1 MDTQH
6 ADIFRLPPKRAHPT
20 LSLLTHTHTCSPPQD
35 PNKELLRVYSVP
47 SDAFATA
54 PADGEEDEGPGGL
67 DLGDLSAGAGA
78 AVPAGTS
85 DAAGG
90 DAEDV

>member
-1 MDTQH
+1 M
-6 ADIFRLPPKRAHPT
+6 
-20 LSLLTHTHTCSPPQD
+20 
-35 PNKELLRVYSVP
+35 YSVP

-54 PADGEEDEGPGGL
+54 AADGEEDDGPSGL

-78 AVPAGTS
+78 GSAVPIVTS